1 MPLSHV
7 NALPLLEIALTA
19 LASTACASSSTPAQP
34 RVMLVQDEEFV
45 LTGTTDPSVR
55 KTACTAGT
63 PKHYLKVLEPT
74 KAKITLRGTNGA
86 APLTGAV
93 MTVTNVDSHATLCA
107 AMRDDG
113 SPAILPA
120 ELDIGTYAIAVSG
133 DQPPRRYE
141 ILWEQR

>member
-1 MPLSHV
+1 MTLSHV
-7 NALPLLEIALTA
+7 TALPLLAIALTA
-19 LASTACASSSTPAQP
+19 LASTGCAASGTASQP
-34 RVMLVQDEEFV
+34 RVVLVQDEEFV

-63 PKHYLKVLEPT
+63 PKHYIKLIEPL

-93 MTVTNVDSHATLCA
+93 MSVTNVDSHATLCA
-107 AMRDDG
+107 TMRDDG
-113 SPAILPA
+113 TPAVIPA